1 MCLISGDMWHTLILM
16 NGLTPALQKEIESAK
31 AIKIGEGIRSR
42 LLKNEVNQR
51 S

>member
-1 MCLISGDMWHTLILM
+1 MTQININE

-51 S
+51 I